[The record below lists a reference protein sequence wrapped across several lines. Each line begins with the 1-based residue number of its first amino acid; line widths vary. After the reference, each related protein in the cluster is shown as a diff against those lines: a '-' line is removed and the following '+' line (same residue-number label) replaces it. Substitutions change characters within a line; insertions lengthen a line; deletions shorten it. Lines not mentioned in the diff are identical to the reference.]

1 MKLNDHLYTIISRDN
16 ALKSYTV
23 EFIPDSVI
31 YQAHFPEQP
40 VTPGVCIIQIAAEL
54 LSIHLQQDVE
64 LRSISNAKF
73 LSVINPVETPRVTY
87 VFKKIEKEENSTA
100 LKVSVAVEYN
110 GITYTKLSLAFSK
123 K

>member
-16 ALKSYTV
+16 TLKSYTV

-54 LSIHLQQDVE
+54 LSIHLKQDVE

-73 LSVINPVETPRVTY
+73 LSVINPLETPRVTY
-87 VFKKIEKEENSTA
+87 VFKKIEKEDNSTA

-110 GITYTKLSLAFSK
+110 GITYTKLSLAFNK

>member
-23 EFIPDSVI
+23 EFIPGSVI

-54 LSIHLQQDVE
+54 LSIHLKQDVE

-87 VFKKIEKEENSTA
+87 VFKKIEKEDNSTA

-110 GITYTKLSLAFSK
+110 GITYTKLSLAFNK